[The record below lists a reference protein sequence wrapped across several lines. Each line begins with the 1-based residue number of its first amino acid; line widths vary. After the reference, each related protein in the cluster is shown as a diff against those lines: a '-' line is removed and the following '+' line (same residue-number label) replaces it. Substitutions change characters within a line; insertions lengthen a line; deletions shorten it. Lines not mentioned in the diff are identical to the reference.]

1 MLTAMTIEGLG
12 ADVQRRRFTVDEVNR
27 MVEQGILGEDEP
39 VELLDGDLVIVSP
52 QDPRHAACL
61 VALTEQ
67 LAEAYRGVAH
77 VRPQVPLDARPH
89 SLPEPDLAVV
99 KGRPVDYSDRHP
111 SGGDALLV
119 IEIARTSRP
128 IDRRKASIYANA
140 GVPVYWLID
149 LAARQVEVFRLPSKR
164 GAFEEHQVFGAEEEI
179 QLPGLG
185 LGWPV
190 ADVLGRQS

>member
-1 MLTAMTIEGLG
+1 MLNAMTIDGLG

-27 MVEQGILGEDEP
+27 MVEEGILGEDEP
-39 VELLDGDLVIVSP
+39 VELLEGELVIVSP

-61 VALTEQ
+61 VTLTER

-99 KGRPVDYSDRHP
+99 KGRPGDYSDRHP

-128 IDRRKASIYANA
+128 IDRRKAGIYAGA

-149 LAARQVEVFRLPSKR
+149 LAARQVEMFWGPAGR
-164 GAFEEHQVFGAEEEI
+164 GAFDQRRVLGPDDHIE
-179 QLPGLG
+179 LPGVDLRW
-185 LGWPV
+185 LV
-190 ADVLGRQS
+190 ADLVR

>member
-1 MLTAMTIEGLG
+1 MLNAMTIEGLG

-27 MVEQGILGEDEP
+27 MVEEGILGEDEP
-39 VELLDGDLVIVSP
+39 VELLEGELVIVSP

-61 VALTEQ
+61 VTLTER

-99 KGRPVDYSDRHP
+99 KGRPGDYSDRHP

-128 IDRRKASIYANA
+128 IDRRKAGIYAGA
-140 GVPVYWLID
+140 GVPVYWLVD
-149 LAARQVEVFRLPSKR
+149 LAARQV
-164 GAFEEHQVFGAEEEI
+164 
-179 QLPGLG
+179 
-185 LGWPV
+185 
-190 ADVLGRQS
+190 